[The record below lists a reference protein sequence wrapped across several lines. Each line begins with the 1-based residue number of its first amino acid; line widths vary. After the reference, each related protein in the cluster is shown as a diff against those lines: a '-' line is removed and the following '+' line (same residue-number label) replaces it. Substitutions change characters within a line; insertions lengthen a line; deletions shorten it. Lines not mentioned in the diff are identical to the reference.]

1 MARGRASALLVAGDH
16 GTTYGGNPICCAAAS
31 AVINTLSADQLWDRA
46 DIIRAAIFEGLDS
59 EIADG
64 DLIRDRRGVGL
75 MIGIEPTV
83 PTENLVRMALD
94 RHLLINVAGG
104 NTIRLLPPLVMST
117 DDARRVGATVAD
129 IVNSLKD
136 N

>member
-1 MARGRASALLVAGDH
+1 MQTSFGIGPISSAQ
-16 GTTYGGNPICCAAAS
+16 PS
-31 AVINTLSADQLWDRA
+31 
-46 DIIRAAIFEGLDS
+46 FEGLDT

-64 DLIRDRRGVGL
+64 ELIRDRRGVGH

-136 N
+136 A

>member
-1 MARGRASALLVAGDH
+1 M
-16 GTTYGGNPICCAAAS
+16 
-31 AVINTLSADQLWDRA
+31 
-46 DIIRAAIFEGLDS
+46 
-59 EIADG
+59 
-64 DLIRDRRGVGL
+64 IRDRRGVGL

-83 PTENLVRMALD
+83 PTENLVQMALD

-136 N
+136 A